1 MNENQAGSAKPF
13 DPFEPFRGVRDAYRD
28 SMSKTM
34 IDAVNSEDYA
44 QTTGAMLDVYLTAS
58 ALFREAL
65 EKSMVQALQN
75 LSMPSR
81 QELAALAERFTSLE
95 MRLYEMDAKL
105 DTLGN
110 LLLATSQMTTPA
122 QRKSSAASAATR
134 TASHATGAAPRSKKR
149 SVSPSKSS
157 RKASASKTQR

>member
-1 MNENQAGSAKPF
+1 MNENQAGSAR
-13 DPFEPFRGVRDAYRD
+13 PFEPFRGVHDAYRD

-75 LSMPSR
+75 LSIPSR

-95 MRLYEMDAKL
+95 MRLYDMDAKL

-110 LLLATSQMTTPA
+110 LL
-122 QRKSSAASAATR
+122 
-134 TASHATGAAPRSKKR
+134 
-149 SVSPSKSS
+149 
-157 RKASASKTQR
+157 